1 MLILLIV
8 DILLTYY
15 KEGNVKNEKK
25 RGILNDL
32 CPELSVEV
40 IRRIAWE
47 TKFVER
53 CCKKISPEDFVDYL
67 CGESIKGTV
76 SYNDLAAK
84 IAVEEGHSASKQ
96 AYSDRMDDDCILF
109 FKRILE
115 EVIKTKHGSE
125 ELLPPGFVGAYKRI
139 LVQDSTII
147 RLPQKLFEIFS
158 GVKNAS
164 VSVCNARIQGVY
176 DLVSGRF
183 VYFSIDTYSKNDL
196 AAAHDFPLQE
206 GDLML
211 RDRGY
216 LVLDAIADAIK
227 SKADISSRYKHKI
240 TFSDPKTGKEID
252 LLEILRGKRKV
263 DMQVLAGKK
272 EKVPVRLMAVC
283 VCEETANIR
292 RMKAKKEAKGD
303 SPSEEVLEL
312 MSWTIFITTI
322 NSPAFDFEVI
332 FSLYSLRWR
341 IETIFKA
348 WKSHLQFDK
357 IHNVSHEQLTV
368 LLYARFIMI
377 CVVFVHGYDKFKY
390 LVFSKNNKELS
401 LLKFVR
407 FVTRNITNFLESCLS
422 ARNEMKFLS
431 IIEKYCVYEKRK
443 RKNFNQQYRSITLII
458 SNICGLT

>member
-1 MLILLIV
+1 MLKLLIV
-8 DILLTYY
+8 YILLTYY
-15 KEGNVKNEKK
+15 KEGNVKSEKK
-25 RGILNDL
+25 RKILNGL
-32 CPELSVEV
+32 CPELSVETV
-40 IRRIAWE
+40 RRIAWE

-76 SYNDLAAK
+76 SHNDLAAK

-96 AYSDRMDDDCILF
+96 AYADRMDDDCLLF

-115 EVIKTKHGSE
+115 EVIKAKHDTK
-125 ELLPPGFVGAYKRI
+125 ELLNTKVAGTYKRI
-139 LVQDSTII
+139 LIQDSTII

-158 GVKNAS
+158 GVKNAG

-216 LVLDAIADAIK
+216 LVLDTIAEAIK
-227 SKADISSRYKHKI
+227 SKADIISRYKHKM
-240 TFSDPKTGKEID
+240 TFSDPKTGNEID
-252 LLEILRGKRKV
+252 LLKILRGKRKV
-263 DMQVLAGKK
+263 DMQVLVGKK
-272 EKVPVRLMAVC
+272 EKVPVRLMAVR

-292 RMKAKKEAKGD
+292 RRKAKKETKGHA
-303 SPSEEVLEL
+303 PSSEVLEL

-322 NSPAFDFEVI
+322 NNPAFNFEVI
-332 FSLYSLRWR
+332 FILYSLRWR

-357 IHNVSHEQLTV
+357 IHNVSQEQLTV
-368 LLYARFIMI
+368 LLYARFTMI
-377 CVVFVHGYDKFKY
+377 CAVLVRGYDKFKS
-390 LVFSKNNKELS
+390 LVFSKNNKDLS

-407 FVTRNITNFLESCLS
+407 FVTRNLTNLLESCLS
-422 ARNEMKFLS
+422 VRNEMKFVS
-431 IIEKYCVYEKRK
+431 IIEKYCVYETRK
-443 RKNFNQQYRSITLII
+443 RKNFNQQYRAITLII
-458 SNICGLT
+458 NNICGLT

>member
-1 MLILLIV
+1 MFK
-8 DILLTYY
+8 D
-15 KEGNVKNEKK
+15 EKK
-25 RGILNDL
+25 REILNGL
-32 CPELSVEV
+32 CPELSVET

-53 CCKKISPEDFVDYL
+53 CWKEISPEDFVDYL

-84 IAVEEGHSASKQ
+84 IAVESGHSASRQ
-96 AYSDRMDDDCILF
+96 AYSGRMDGDCVLF

-115 EVIKTKHGSE
+115 EVIKAKHDAE
-125 ELLPPGFVGAYKRI
+125 ELLNTEVAGTYKRI
-139 LVQDSTII
+139 LIQDSTVI

-158 GVKNAS
+158 GVKNAG
-164 VSVCNARIQGVY
+164 VSACNARIQGVY
-176 DLVSGRF
+176 DLGSGRF

-196 AAAHDFPLQE
+196 VAAHDFPLQK

-216 LVLDAIADAIK
+216 LVLDAIGETIA
-227 SKADISSRYKHKI
+227 SEADIISRYKHKI
-240 TFSDPKTGKEID
+240 TFSDPKTGKELD
-252 LLEILRGKRKV
+252 LLTILRGKGKV

-272 EKVPVRLMAVC
+272 EKVPVRLMAVR

-292 RMKAKKEAKGD
+292 RMKAKKENKRH
-303 SPSEEVLEL
+303 SLSEEVLEL

-322 NSPAFDFEVI
+322 NNPAFNFDVVFT
-332 FSLYSLRWR
+332 LYSLRWR

-377 CVVFVHGYDKFKY
+377 CAVFVHGYDKFKS

-407 FVTRNITNFLESCLS
+407 FITRNLSNFLESCLS
-422 ARNEMKFLS
+422 VKNQMKFVS
-431 IIEKYCVYEKRK
+431 IIEKYCVYEVRK
-443 RKNFNQQYRSITLII
+443 RKNFNQQYRSMSLII
-458 SNICGLT
+458 RRLCDLC